1 MAFSDRKEFKEFDV
15 KKNQWLSIIT
25 TLLALNN
32 ITTLLPFAT
41 LLALKIITT
50 LLPLT
55 MRHFDPDHP

>member
-1 MAFSDRKEFKEFDV
+1 MAFSDRKEFDV
-15 KKNQWLSIIT
+15 ERLSIIT
-25 TLLALNN
+25 TLLELNG

-50 LLPLT
+50 LLLLT

>member
-1 MAFSDRKEFKEFDV
+1 MAFSDRKEFDLER
-15 KKNQWLSIIT
+15 LSIIT
-25 TLLALNN
+25 TLLGLNK
-32 ITTLLPFAT
+32 ITTLLKFAT

>member
-1 MAFSDRKEFKEFDV
+1 MAFSDRKEFDV
-15 KKNQWLSIIT
+15 ERLSIIT
-25 TLLALNN
+25 TLLALNK

>member
-1 MAFSDRKEFKEFDV
+1 MAFSDRNRKEFDV
-15 KKNQWLSIIT
+15 ERLSKIT
-25 TLLALNN
+25 TLLALIK
-32 ITTLLPFAT
+32 ITTLLKFAT

>member
-1 MAFSDRKEFKEFDV
+1 MAFSDRKELDV
-15 KKNQWLSIIT
+15 EWLSIIT
-25 TLLALNN
+25 TLLALNK
-32 ITTLLPFAT
+32 ITTLLKFAT

>member
-1 MAFSDRKEFKEFDV
+1 MAFSDRKEFDV
-15 KKNQWLSIIT
+15 ERLRIIT

-32 ITTLLPFAT
+32 IKTLLPFAT

-55 MRHFDPDHP
+55 MRHFDATL

>member
-1 MAFSDRKEFKEFDV
+1 MAFSDRKEFDV
-15 KKNQWLSIIT
+15 ERLNIIT

-32 ITTLLPFAT
+32 ITTAICFAT

-55 MRHFDPDHP
+55 MRHFYDPDHP